1 MEKGKLERV
10 VSCIPDGIKTIGGY
24 FKGNLDKSGKEIFD
38 NSNGAI
44 SIAVKLF
51 AKEAIDEYFK
61 NKTKDK
67 LKDFG
72 INIYAKACLVQFSS
86 SIPEI
91 EKHIQGDE
99 SFLNFSE
106 ESILNIN
113 FEKLPEEDLVT
124 IFNPVYHPLIRDFK
138 KKSRLLLSHFGCT
151 GPVIDSFIKHFNSNI
166 EMTLQNA
173 FGDEDYLKHKD
184 EIKELL
190 FENSEADIL
199 LDTLKQGKIGFKD
212 DENLLYM
219 DTYAEWKSVQTIN
232 HINPIDLNSI
242 SPRRGGYNEF
252 IKKESN
258 LKKAEKLIDQYFAKD
273 DKSIDKILFAVAD
286 FGKGKSVFLKHY
298 AARMAKEYISK
309 GEGYFPI
316 YFNLRNYSNYRHDTT
331 LGVID
336 DFLQTEYGIKID
348 ESNFKNRKY
357 IFLIDSLDESGEL
370 NTQHI
375 ERVLNSVKAI
385 QSLDKVECRDN
396 RIIVTTRPFS
406 DGLELQLKQ
415 HKPMILKDEHKKEVP
430 HYLNIYGFKA
440 KQFNHWLF
448 HTLKNHSELSTL
460 HPTGF
465 AAEVINQAKNGKEVN
480 THKKLF
486 ENNTL
491 SLEELKR
498 PIFSYMVYQL
508 IINNIDFTD
517 IGKIGVYLS
526 FINLLSRDAKHIDD
540 NECQIE
546 LSEEVKYR
554 NILHSIAALWTFE
567 RQFGQ
572 QGVLKKA
579 DICRVIDGKK
589 NNSTDNEILEKYR
602 ENGVTEI
609 QFLSHSYF
617 GEQDNL
623 LHFHHQSFAEILL
636 AEYYLKVLL
645 KYSLDE
651 DDDIEGARSKLN
663 LGLPTDQTIQFFKEL
678 LKLLKETVAE
688 DITEKTLEKRKLLFP
703 LFMSLS
709 QKENNTLFSKDLFY
723 DWYKRNKNDQELI
736 INWALTSEKLEKL
749 VKFLGEVID
758 DDNTLLVSSSRRLSC
773 LFDHEVTSI
782 PSPLLND
789 IPINIDKWLA
799 LIAGNVLFT
808 NENEQKFFNS
818 TLEKPTNL
826 LEMLRGWSYIKSV
839 AAPRWATDYFQGLIL
854 KGGGEKVQPNLS
866 DFFVQASHELS
877 LLNLSFFDFSYSE
890 FNEVSFRHSKVNKAK
905 FNNCTFN
912 DCFFDYVPIVACNFK
927 NIKSS
932 GRLSFSG
939 AYFFPGMLVPNKLVN
954 CLSKHDFIMLQGVST
969 INVTEIERFFGFER
983 FLKEDVF
990 ETIIDLS
997 MLCIKQRKMSI
1008 DDVKSFFKF
1017 TGSGAAKCKQL
1028 YINYVD
1034 VKLNSTDV

>member
-1 MEKGKLERV
+1 MEKSKLERV

-24 FKGNLDKSGKEIFD
+24 FKSNLDKSGQEIFD

-44 SIAVKLF
+44 ALAVKLF

-72 INIYAKACLVQFSS
+72 INTYAKACLVQFSNS
-86 SIPEI
+86 MPEI

-138 KKSRLLLSHFGCT
+138 KKSRLLLSHFGYT
-151 GPVIDSFIKHFNSNI
+151 GAVIDSFIKHFNTNI
-166 EMTLQNA
+166 EMTLQNI
-173 FGDEDYLKHKD
+173 FGDDDYLKHKD

-190 FENSEADIL
+190 FENSEAEIL

-232 HINPIDLNSI
+232 YINPLDLSSI

-258 LKKAEKLIDQYFAKD
+258 LKKAEELIEQYFSKD

-298 AARMAKEYISK
+298 AAKMAKEYVSK

-316 YFNLRNYSNYRHDTT
+316 YFNLRNYSNYRHDTA

-375 ERVLNSVKAI
+375 ERVLNSVKAV

-448 HTLKNHSELSTL
+448 HTLKKYSHLSTL

-465 AAEVINQAKNGKEVN
+465 AAEVINQTKNGKEVD

-486 ENNTL
+486 ENRTL

-540 NECQIE
+540 NECRIE
-546 LSEEVKYR
+546 LNEEVKYR
-554 NILHSIAALWTFE
+554 NILHSIAALWTYE

-572 QGVLKKA
+572 QGVLNKA
-579 DICRVIDGKK
+579 DICRVLDGKK
-589 NNSTDNEILEKYR
+589 TNSTDNEILEKYR
-602 ENGVTEI
+602 EKGVTEI

-651 DDDIEGARSKLN
+651 DDDVEGARSKLN

-678 LKLLKETVAE
+678 LKLLKETVVE
-688 DITEKTLEKRKLLFP
+688 DVTEKTLEKRKLLLP
-703 LFMSLS
+703 LFKSLS
-709 QKENNTLFSKDLFY
+709 QKENNTLFSRDLFY
-723 DWYKRNKNDQELI
+723 GWYKKEQSDEKLI
-736 INWALTSEKLEKL
+736 KNWALTSEKLDKL
-749 VKFLGEVID
+749 VSFLSGIID
-758 DDNTLLVSSSRRLSC
+758 DDNTLLVSPSRNVSC
-773 LFDHEVTSI
+773 LFDLEITTI
-782 PSPLLND
+782 PSSLLKN

-799 LIAGNVLFT
+799 LVAGNILYN
-808 NENEQKFFNS
+808 NEKENKFFNS
-818 TLEKPTNL
+818 TIKKINNL
-826 LEMLRGWSYIKSV
+826 LDMIKGWNYIKNG
-839 AAPRWATDYFQGLIL
+839 AAPSWAVNFFQGITLNNQ
-854 KGGGEKVQPNLS
+854 KEDAKS
-866 DFFVQASHELS
+866 DIFGIAPYKRHNFST
-877 LLNLSFFDFSYSE
+877 LNLSGLDFSYSN
-890 FNEVSFRHSKVNKAK
+890 FTDVSFIHSILIGSI
-905 FNNCTFN
+905 FNNCTFAN
-912 DCFFDYVPIVACNFK
+912 VDFGNATMFKTRFKDVKLKGRFD
-927 NIKSS
+927 
-932 GRLSFSG
+932 LS
-939 AYFFPGMLVPNKLVN
+939 AAQFFPGLFIPNQIVN
-954 CLSKHDFIMLQGVST
+954 ALSNDSLNISFGSSVICYKHIDPFIAFDMVVEDG
-969 INVTEIERFFGFER
+969 IFEM
-983 FLKEDVF
+983 
-990 ETIIDLS
+990 IIDLLK
-997 MLCIKQRKMSI
+997 LCRMSTEDSYDI
-1008 DDVKSFFKF
+1008 FTF
-1017 TGSGAAKCKQL
+1017 TGRGALKNKNAYKD
-1028 YINYVD
+1028 YINKNL
-1034 VKLNSTDV
+1034 KL